1 MTDAVSGPA
10 DDQPKGPDVAELER
24 QLRYAHA
31 DLAAKAEELAAA
43 RDELAAS
50 RRMLTGALADAVA
63 DARHREALVAEI
75 DALRATR
82 TFRYTEGL
90 RGVYGNLR
98 RR

>member
-1 MTDAVSGPA
+1 VSDAPDDPA
-10 DDQPKGPDVAELER
+10 VAPEAPAVAELER
-24 QLRYAHA
+24 LLRYAHA
-31 DLAAKAEELAAA
+31 DLAARAEELAAA

-63 DARHREALVAEI
+63 DARQREALVAEI
-75 DALRATR
+75 DALRATK

-90 RGVYGNLR
+90 RRAYGSLR